1 MKKHTNSLQFV
12 PATVLADFYKITHD
26 ELYPDNT
33 TKIYSTFTPRS
44 FEYFPTKTDYAVAFG
59 YQMFIK
65 KTLINY
71 FNEHFFSRRVE
82 DVVEEFEYVIENTLG
97 GVAKSD
103 KIRALHKL
111 GYLPL
116 KIKALPEGTKVPV
129 KVPVLT
135 IENTLPEFFWLTNYI
150 ESIMSSEL
158 WLPST
163 SATTAS
169 HFRRIFDAWAIETT
183 GSTAGVDF
191 QGHDFSLR
199 GMQGLE
205 SAVSSGMG
213 HLLSFI
219 GTDNIPSAVGVEMY
233 YNQKLSDELIAT
245 SVKATEHSIMSS
257 HGRDEY
263 TAYKTLMKKVPTG
276 ILSVVSDT
284 YDYFGVLTDIL
295 PKLKEEILSR
305 DGKLVIRPDCY
316 DEETQLL
323 TNKGWKFFKD
333 LNKQDL
339 VAQVLD
345 DGTYE
350 FVSPLKYVNEEYEG
364 DMYHFTDFHGKVDL
378 MVTPNHRM
386 ITEITS
392 LKTKEVKEKVVLAED
407 LKVNNYLRSMRRSAS
422 AKSYGKKLTPL
433 ERIKIAFQ
441 ADGSYCTNSR
451 GIRFSFAK
459 ERKMNR
465 LESLC
470 REANIDY
477 VKYKLNTGQSEYR
490 LKTDEILFQKDFNWV
505 DISIL
510 DGDWCRE
517 FIEELSYWD
526 STRRSNERF
535 KFDTT
540 IKEVMDVV
548 EIIGVS
554 SGYGITRTYTDDNRK
569 DIFKPVH
576 TLHIMKDNISGGQ
589 SWKKEKLDYRG
600 NIYCVQ
606 VPTGRLLVK
615 RNRGIMVCGN
625 SGIPIDIL
633 CGNEKIKDK
642 TSPESKG
649 SLQLLWETFGGTIN
663 DQGYKVLDSHV
674 GVLQGDAVTLKN
686 VGSILRKLEEN
697 GFASTNLVVG
707 IGAFSMAYMTRDSLG
722 MALKATY
729 AIIDGE
735 EKFIEK
741 DPKTDLN
748 NLKKSLTGKV
758 AVVNENGK
766 LKSIDH
772 LTSEDEKN
780 IEGNLLQTIFK
791 DGKTYN
797 EQTFSEIKN
806 RLYKGE

>member
-1 MKKHTNSLQFV
+1 MKKHTDSLQFV

-44 FEYFPTKTDYAVAFG
+44 FDYFPTKTDYAVAFG

-71 FNEHFFSRRVE
+71 FNEHFFNRPLE
-82 DVVEEFEYVIENTLG
+82 EVVSEFEYVIENTLG
-97 GVAKSD
+97 GVANSD
-103 KIRALHKL
+103 KIKALHKL

-116 KIKALPEGTKVPV
+116 EIKALPEGTKVPV

-135 IENTLPEFFWLTNYI
+135 IENTLPEFFWVTNYI

-257 HGRDEY
+257 YGRDEY
-263 TAYKTLMKKVPTG
+263 TAYKTLMEKVPTG

-305 DGKLVIRPDCY
+305 DGKLVIRPD
-316 DEETQLL
+316 T
-323 TNKGWKFFKD
+323 
-333 LNKQDL
+333 
-339 VAQVLD
+339 
-345 DGTYE
+345 
-350 FVSPLKYVNEEYEG
+350 
-364 DMYHFTDFHGKVDL
+364 GK
-378 MVTPNHRM
+378 
-386 ITEITS
+386 
-392 LKTKEVKEKVVLAED
+392 
-407 LKVNNYLRSMRRSAS
+407 
-422 AKSYGKKLTPL
+422 
-433 ERIKIAFQ
+433 
-441 ADGSYCTNSR
+441 
-451 GIRFSFAK
+451 
-459 ERKMNR
+459 
-465 LESLC
+465 
-470 REANIDY
+470 
-477 VKYKLNTGQSEYR
+477 
-490 LKTDEILFQKDFNWV
+490 
-505 DISIL
+505 
-510 DGDWCRE
+510 
-517 FIEELSYWD
+517 
-526 STRRSNERF
+526 
-535 KFDTT
+535 
-540 IKEVMDVV
+540 
-548 EIIGVS
+548 
-554 SGYGITRTYTDDNRK
+554 
-569 DIFKPVH
+569 
-576 TLHIMKDNISGGQ
+576 
-589 SWKKEKLDYRG
+589 
-600 NIYCVQ
+600 
-606 VPTGRLLVK
+606 
-615 RNRGIMVCGN
+615 
-625 SGIPIDIL
+625 PIDIL
-633 CGNEKIKDK
+633 CGTKSYDVNNTPEEKG
-642 TSPESKG
+642 TFW
-649 SLQLLWETFGGTIN
+649 LLWETFGGTIN

-797 EQTFSEIKN
+797 EQTFTEIKN
-806 RLYKGE
+806 RLHKGE